1 MPGHAFLTFFDKAH
15 GESTVKGKE
24 RWVEVMH
31 WGWDINA
38 VSSWTRGG
46 GASVGK
52 PAPGKFVWQH
62 SFDLSSPVIMGS
74 ICTGKAFP
82 KVELQM
88 VRTNG
93 AGRPETYFTMTMDGA
108 FITKVS
114 TSGTADGGIVQDVEM
129 IYKTVKIDYRLQDAA
144 GGPGTVTTFQW
155 DVPAGTAS
163 PSP

>member
-24 RWVEVMH
+24 RWVEVVQ
-31 WGWDINA
+31 WGWDIA
-38 VSSWTRGG
+38 AASTWTRGG

-93 AGRPETYFTMTMDGA
+93 AGRPETYFTMTMEGA
-108 FITKVS
+108 FTTKVS
-114 TSGTADGGIVQDVEM
+114 TSGTADGGIVQEVEM
-129 IYKTVKIDYRLQDAA
+129 IYKKVKIDYRLQDAT